1 MFLLW
6 SKLNDLN
13 FSDILSLLT
22 NVRSLFISSPKGKHK
37 EFFIEPLL
45 KPFLGSATIPSNLSL
60 LLASTT
66 LKSFL
71 SIFSSICFLFL
82 TSSIFSLHEYIEA
95 SVIAFLL
102 FVVLFSFFHF
112 LSPPSRT

>member
-1 MFLLW
+1 LP
-6 SKLNDLN
+6 
-13 FSDILSLLT
+13 T
-22 NVRSLFISSPKGKHK
+22 NVLSLFINSPKGKQK

-45 KPFLGSATIPSNLSL
+45 KPFLGSATLPSNLSP

-82 TSSIFSLHEYIEA
+82 TSSVFSLHEYIEV
-95 SVIAFLL
+95 SVITFLL

-112 LSPPSRT
+112 LSPPSRTCTIFIS

>member
-1 MFLLW
+1 MV
-6 SKLNDLN
+6 KINDLN

-22 NVRSLFISSPKGKHK
+22 NVWSSFINSPKGKQK

-45 KPFLGSATIPSNLSL
+45 KPFLGSATLPSNLSL

-82 TSSIFSLHEYIEA
+82 TSSIFSYMNI
-95 SVIAFLL
+95 
-102 FVVLFSFFHF
+102 
-112 LSPPSRT
+112 